1 MLMGTGR
8 NNINII
14 LCGLL
19 ILIAFSAGLYAARDI
34 WLSNDSMRYAIVSQQ
49 IAAGRGLNV
58 SVIQFLGLVP
68 DSHGTVPFVGQP
80 LFFPAMLAVL
90 GTVTPERIWPGQL
103 LNVLCHVVS
112 TIITWLIA
120 KRLVGNFASF
130 IAGLTVALSMSLLN
144 VCHWLWSEPLF
155 ITLILT
161 TIYCLGTARLSNHPG
176 RWTLAASLSAS
187 AVVATRYTGIAV
199 IGLFVFEIGYLW
211 KQNLTWRTVV
221 RRVSCFIL
229 PMLTFALFFV
239 RNKLILGLFR
249 GYHQN
254 PPGRSVY
261 DSVVGVINHTL
272 NELALERVFISLLY
286 RIGLWEYRKLFLL
299 VAVLLLIIWLFMSF
313 RRSKLKDIMQ
323 MFRGGYDLIILFIVC
338 YMLLIAYGMYRYQ
351 PNFEKRFFAPL
362 IPLVLIFIV
371 SILSPAYAVLTNRFS
386 RVERNIKTALL
397 LILVSCSVIWLTG
410 NTSVFTEKPY
420 WLTRI
425 DTTDTFAWLE
435 SNVPTGQTIATNRPF
450 DVSFYGVH
458 STLKLPSRDWDR
470 GVKIPEN
477 INEALPERMVETR
490 AEYLVLFADKDG
502 LREDYFGEFIATL
515 SKRQSAGSFE
525 MIFSCDDGV
534 VYQLDL

>member
-1 MLMGTGR
+1 
-8 NNINII
+8 
-14 LCGLL
+14 
-19 ILIAFSAGLYAARDI
+19 
-34 WLSNDSMRYAIVSQQ
+34 
-49 IAAGRGLNV
+49 
-58 SVIQFLGLVP
+58 
-68 DSHGTVPFVGQP
+68 
-80 LFFPAMLAVL
+80 
-90 GTVTPERIWPGQL
+90 
-103 LNVLCHVVS
+103 
-112 TIITWLIA
+112 
-120 KRLVGNFASF
+120 
-130 IAGLTVALSMSLLN
+130 
-144 VCHWLWSEPLF
+144 
-155 ITLILT
+155 
-161 TIYCLGTARLSNHPG
+161 
-176 RWTLAASLSAS
+176 
-187 AVVATRYTGIAV
+187 
-199 IGLFVFEIGYLW
+199 
-211 KQNLTWRTVV
+211 
-221 RRVSCFIL
+221 
-229 PMLTFALFFV
+229 
-239 RNKLILGLFR
+239 
-249 GYHQN
+249 
-254 PPGRSVY
+254 
-261 DSVVGVINHTL
+261 
-272 NELALERVFISLLY
+272 
-286 RIGLWEYRKLFLL
+286 
-299 VAVLLLIIWLFMSF
+299 
-313 RRSKLKDIMQ
+313 MQ